1 MSFLFKQAWIGSYE
15 PRPHLFTNWWCLS
28 AKMIYVTTD
37 LLCQDAIRPENRD
50 QYWLEYQKKP
60 SIHFIKIDGW
70 HLTDNGLWWKLA
82 NAMLTSIFYCK
93 HNEIC
98 CLTRQEFK
106 TRKICMWFQM
116 IYFTIYI
123 WKINTPWKY
132 MKVKS

>member
-1 MSFLFKQAWIGSYE
+1 MNQGLISLQIGDVLVQRWFMLPLIWFDLIWFDLPRCHSARESWSILAWI
-15 PRPHLFTNWWCLS
+15 P
-28 AKMIYVTTD
+28 
-37 LLCQDAIRPENRD
+37 
-50 QYWLEYQKKP
+50 KKP